1 MSYYDKVGTYYD
13 KDAVDFEQRYHQN
26 PALQRIRQSFRQHTK
41 SYDQNTV
48 LEVGFGPGFD
58 LVHFAEQFPQRN
70 FYGIDISAEMVRLTQ
85 EKINQMGLNNAWV
98 AKGSVEDI
106 KVLFPDVQF
115 DMIYVFFGAL
125 NTVNNLEAAFADLRG
140 VLSSGGRMVL
150 TFVNKYYIAG
160 TLIEL
165 VKLKPKFA
173 FARWKK
179 VWGGY
184 SPTNYLASR
193 CYSPSRIKELAQLPC
208 SYERGYSIFYPAW
221 YYHKFHKHLPNGLL
235 HLLWQLDESIARTVL
250 GNYGEY
256 MLYTFEK
263 ESEI

>member
-41 SYDQNTV
+41 SYEQTTV

-58 LVHFAEQFPQRN
+58 LVHFAEQFPDRK

-85 EKINQMGLNNAWV
+85 EKIDRMGLKNAWV

-106 KVLFPDVQF
+106 NVLFPTVQF

-125 NTVNNLEAAFADLRG
+125 NTVNDLKGAFADLRE

-150 TFVNKYYIAG
+150 TFVNKYYIGG

-165 VKLKPKFA
+165 LKLKPKFA

-184 SPTNYLASR
+184 SPTNFLASR
-193 CYSPSRIKELAQLPC
+193 CYRPGQIKKLAQLEC
-208 SYERGYSIFYPAW
+208 TYSRGYSIFYPAW
-221 YYHKFHKHLPNGLL
+221 YYHKFHRFIPKSVL
-235 HLLWQLDESIARTVL
+235 HLLWRLDERIARSPL
-250 GNYGEY
+250 GKWGEY

-263 ESEI
+263 KN

>member
-26 PALQRIRQSFRQHTK
+26 SALQRIRQSFRQHTK
-41 SYDQNTV
+41 SYEQTTV

-58 LVHFAEQFPQRN
+58 LVHFAEQFPDRK

-85 EKINQMGLNNAWV
+85 EKIDRMGLKNAWV

-106 KVLFPDVQF
+106 KVLFPAVQF

-125 NTVNNLEAAFADLRG
+125 NTVNDLKGAFADLRA
-140 VLSSGGRMVL
+140 VLSLRGRMVL
-150 TFVNKYYIAG
+150 TFVNKYYVAG

-165 VKLKPKFA
+165 LKLKPKFA

-184 SPTNYLASR
+184 SPTIFLASR
-193 CYSPSRIKELAQLPC
+193 CYRPGQIKKLAQLEC
-208 SYERGYSIFYPAW
+208 TYSRGYSIFYPAW
-221 YYHKFHKHLPNGLL
+221 YYHKFHRFIPKSVL
-235 HLLWQLDESIARTVL
+235 HLLWRLDERIARTPI
-250 GNYGEY
+250 GKWGEY
-256 MLYTFEK
+256 MLYTFEEK
-263 ESEI
+263 N